1 MSNYLNRE
9 TLPPLVVEYISEL
22 IIVKGKSTLTV
33 NEYISDIRLF
43 FRFIESKR
51 KNLNSTNDL
60 AVDFDLSFIDTDY
73 ISKITLSD
81 VNYFLIYCANDR
93 GNSVRT
99 RARKAASI
107 RGFFTYICDKM
118 KYIKENPVSQLSVAA
133 PKKELP
139 KYLTLE
145 QSVALLESVSG
156 KNAVRDFCIL
166 TIFLNCGLRLSELVS
181 LNLNKLNLNEAYM
194 VVTGKGNKERM
205 VYLNEACVEAL
216 SDYLEVRMKF
226 QPQAEDD
233 KKALFLS
240 RLNKRMGRQAVQLMV
255 YAQLEKIGLK
265 SSNYSVHKLRHT
277 AATLLYQH
285 ADVDILVL
293 KDMLGHENIATT
305 EIYTHL
311 ESKQLREAADKNPL
325 NKKKNRIKKDFS
337 E

>member
-51 KNLNSTNDL
+51 KNLNSINDL